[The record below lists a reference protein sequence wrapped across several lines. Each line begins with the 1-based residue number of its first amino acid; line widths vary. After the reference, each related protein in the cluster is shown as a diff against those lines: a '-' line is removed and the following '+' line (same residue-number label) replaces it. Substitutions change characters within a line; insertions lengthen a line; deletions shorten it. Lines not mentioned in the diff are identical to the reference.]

1 MRKDE
6 EELLGEEL
14 AGASPRDWK
23 TKTRGRTRKKEKER
37 ERKRERR
44 EGRENV
50 RKIDCENSRDT
61 SLYVEIPVL
70 DECTTIFAIASDCRS
85 RGKCFQD
92 KY

>member
-37 ERKRERR
+37 ERERESWRTK
-44 EGRENV
+44 GR
-50 RKIDCENSRDT
+50 K
-61 SLYVEIPVL
+61 
-70 DECTTIFAIASDCRS
+70 
-85 RGKCFQD
+85 GKCKED
-92 KY
+92 

>member
-37 ERKRERR
+37 ERERKRELEN
-44 EGRENV
+44 EGKE
-50 RKIDCENSRDT
+50 
-61 SLYVEIPVL
+61 
-70 DECTTIFAIASDCRS
+70 
-85 RGKCFQD
+85 GKM
-92 KY
+92 